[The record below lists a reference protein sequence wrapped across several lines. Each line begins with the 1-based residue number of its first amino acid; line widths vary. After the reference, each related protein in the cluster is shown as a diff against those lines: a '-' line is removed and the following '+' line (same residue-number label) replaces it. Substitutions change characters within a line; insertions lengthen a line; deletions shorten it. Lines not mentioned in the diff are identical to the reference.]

1 MLELT
6 EDGRRIVDELSARHQ
21 LSTDA
26 VVTLLRALAAG
37 NGMQAQF
44 NHYELGGMGQWS
56 QGGMIMIGDMFN
68 NALKYRV
75 DSLANELSGLLR
87 AQTLLKPVSTP
98 QYGSLSGREGVSLFV
113 PGGGFSAG
121 NWPAELGQPGS
132 AGSQNDLHY
141 AYFPDSRRL
150 AIRKG
155 GHITLYDTGEHAIGG
170 FSQAQSGDQS
180 LTFSSQYGVVRVA
193 DLPVVPSEAQTL
205 EPSAAVAAEA
215 VPAGNADAAPSMT
228 WQPAVEET
236 LQPSP
241 APGSDDIFA
250 KIERLAE
257 LRQKGILSETEF
269 SQKKAE
275 LLARL

>member
-1 MLELT
+1 
-6 EDGRRIVDELSARHQ
+6 
-21 LSTDA
+21 
-26 VVTLLRALAAG
+26 
-37 NGMQAQF
+37 
-44 NHYELGGMGQWS
+44 
-56 QGGMIMIGDMFN
+56 MIMIGDMFN

-87 AQTLLKPVSTP
+87 SQALMKPVPPPERISP
-98 QYGSLSGREGVSLFV
+98 SGREGVSLFV
-113 PGGGFSAG
+113 PGGSFSAG

-132 AGSQNDLHY
+132 TGSQNDLHY

-193 DLPVVPSEAQTL
+193 DLPVIGP
-205 EPSAAVAAEA
+205 EPTPVAPAAVAAVAGTADRPE
-215 VPAGNADAAPSMT
+215 PAAEVADMSAP
-228 WQPAVEET
+228 PA
-236 LQPSP
+236 S
-241 APGSDDIFA
+241 GDDIFA

-257 LRQKGILSETEF
+257 LRRKGILTEAEF
-269 SQKKAE
+269 SEKKAE